1 MKKITIS
8 LAVALTI
15 ALTNVHGNEE
25 VGLTKSKKAIDILIK
40 KYKKLDADISSL
52 KKEVIE
58 LKETVNSQKNQIDFL
73 EGVVKIN
80 DRDINKTTLL
90 KEVVEEKKTVINLI
104 ENFNH
109 ESYAAIVNTWEL
121 NVRVKP
127 QRTSREYY
135 SVKIGKEVKVIKE
148 IDSYWSKLND
158 GTYINTEYVSKMDI
172 KRLYVI
178 NNVNLRSLP
187 IVKQNTWI
195 KELKKGTA
203 LTSVSRV
210 LNNNWYL
217 LEDGNYVHADFV
229 KVITN

>member
-15 ALTNVHGNEE
+15 ALTNVYGNEE

-52 KKEVIE
+52 KNEVIE
-58 LKETVNSQKNQIDFL
+58 LKETVGSQKMQIDFL

-80 DRDINKTTLL
+80 DRNINKTTLL
-90 KEVVEEKKTVINLI
+90 NEVVEKKKTVINLI
-104 ENFNH
+104 ENLNY

-172 KRLYVI
+172 QRLYVI